1 MADPIADMLIKI
13 KNAQIAKHEAVQIS
27 YSKFKHEIAK
37 TLERAGFIGKVER
50 KGKRVKKI
58 LEMGLLYHNDSPKIN
73 GIKFISKLSRRIYTP
88 YRALHRS
95 SRGGIFLL
103 STPKGVSTGEEARKE
118 KVGGELIAEVW

>member
-1 MADPIADMLIKI
+1 MDPIADMLIKI
-13 KNAQIAKHEAVQIS
+13 KNAQTAKHEAVQIS

-37 TLERAGFIGKVER
+37 TLERAGFVGKVER

-58 LEMGLLYHNDSPKIN
+58 LDVGLLYYDDNPKIS
-73 GIKFISKLSRRIYTP
+73 GIKFISKLSRRIYAP
-88 YRALHRS
+88 YRELRRS

-118 KVGGELIAEVW
+118 RVGGELIAEVW